1 MQPVASY
8 IRANREDSSQG
19 CATSCPHCL
28 ISHHDAALCSE
39 RLVEILIADRS
50 TPAFLCWEAERHLR
64 AWARDGARRSQ
75 AKIEAACKLGR
86 NKIARRERREHIA
99 KRVVH
104 LHALFIILRKQWPVL
119 SCMSAEEREQVRR
132 RRIRVAFE
140 QLPQIGNFRKP
151 ARARMRFKPKR
162 NGQGHRGIT
171 SFGWV
176 DKARQ
181 YVLRSAFQP
190 FANLHEAQFMY
201 AHEGIPRG
209 PAAVREA
216 VLSSL
221 ADRGDGWSFLQFDIV
236 DFYGSISHA
245 WLESNLGIDPMVV
258 SRHVHT
264 GQMMIERPRKMATVH
279 ATHEA
284 NAEGG
289 LRGIPQGSALSP
301 IIADRIMAQVLR
313 DTAVFDE
320 LPVYVWS
327 DNVGV
332 LAPRHRERE
341 IVGLVREA
349 FERHGAGPFK
359 LTYSAKPTVEEFKF
373 LGINY
378 RVDEC
383 GVPRAYIAEQIWSN
397 WVSSIGSRLLIA
409 GPNEIADIER
419 HVAGKRATWSWWG
432 GWPAIEDEVASLI
445 ASAKMQP
452 GVSERIAA

>member
-1 MQPVASY
+1 MA
-8 IRANREDSSQG
+8 ILF
-19 CATSCPHCL
+19 CPHCDVSASGKL
-28 ISHHDAALCSE
+28 FTPERFVSEITSDQSRPVYLC
-39 RLVEILIADRS
+39 A
-50 TPAFLCWEAERHLR
+50 TAERQLR
-64 AWARDGARRSQ
+64 EWTRSAANRSLRR
-75 AKIEAACKLGR
+75 IEDAYALGR
-86 NKIARRERREHIA
+86 YKIARRERREHIA
-99 KRVVH
+99 RRAVH
-104 LHALFIILRKQWPVL
+104 LHALFLALRMQWPVL
-119 SCMSAEEREQVRR
+119 SSMSSEEQERVRR
-132 RRIRVAFE
+132 HRIRVAFE
-140 QLPQIGNFRKP
+140 QLPRIGNFRKP
-151 ARARMRFKPKR
+151 ARARMRLKPKR

-181 YVLRSAFQP
+181 FVLRSAFQP

-216 VLSSL
+216 LLSSL

-264 GQMMIERPRKMATVH
+264 GQMMIKRPRKMATVH

-301 IIADRIMAQVLR
+301 IIADWIMAQVLR

-373 LGINY
+373 LGTNY

-383 GVPRAYIAEQIWSN
+383 GVPHAYIAEQILSN

-409 GPNEIADIER
+409 GSNEIADIER
-419 HVAGKRATWSWWG
+419 HVAGKRAAWSWWG